1 MEGQSADILSSLLP
15 LVALFAIFYFLII
28 RPQQKQAKAHKDMIA
43 GLKKGDKIVT
53 NGGLIVEVV
62 KVEETY
68 FLIKNS
74 DNSEMKLAK
83 EFVAKCNKYG
93 GNLPDAQGVPEDM
106 LNYASKHG
114 VAKINI
120 DTDLR
125 LAMTSTIR
133 EFFIEHPEKFDPRE
147 YMGPG
152 RTAVKE
158 MVMHKMRDVLGTAG
172 HAKD

>member
-28 RPQQKQAKAHKDMIA
+28 IPQQKQAKAHKDMIA

-83 EFVAKCNKYG
+83 EFVAK
-93 GNLPDAQGVPEDM
+93 A
-106 LNYASKHG
+106 
-114 VAKINI
+114 
-120 DTDLR
+120 
-125 LAMTSTIR
+125 LA
-133 EFFIEHPEKFDPRE
+133 E
-147 YMGPG
+147 
-152 RTAVKE
+152 
-158 MVMHKMRDVLGTAG
+158 
-172 HAKD
+172 

>member
-1 MEGQSADILSSLLP
+1 MDGQSADILSSLLP

-83 EFVAKCNKYG
+83 EFVAK
-93 GNLPDAQGVPEDM
+93 A
-106 LNYASKHG
+106 
-114 VAKINI
+114 
-120 DTDLR
+120 
-125 LAMTSTIR
+125 LA
-133 EFFIEHPEKFDPRE
+133 E
-147 YMGPG
+147 
-152 RTAVKE
+152 
-158 MVMHKMRDVLGTAG
+158 
-172 HAKD
+172 